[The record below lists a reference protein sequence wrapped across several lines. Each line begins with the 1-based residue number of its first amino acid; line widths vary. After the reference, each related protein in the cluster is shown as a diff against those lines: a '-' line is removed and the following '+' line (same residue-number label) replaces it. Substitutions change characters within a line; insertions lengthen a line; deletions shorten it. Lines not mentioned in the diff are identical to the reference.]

1 MDAFYSPAA
10 RVLQDRFD
18 TRRLADRFEQ
28 TIVRTAATPEDAAF
42 IESRDFFFLATVDA
56 DGAPQCSYK
65 GGPTGVVRVLDA
77 QTLAFPNY
85 DGNGMYLSLGNALGT
100 GRVALLFIDFE
111 TPKRLRVSGRAAVV
125 DDASRVRDAAL
136 LASWP
141 GAELVVRVAIER
153 VWPNCPRY
161 IHRHQRTETSPYV
174 PSAGCEVPIPAWKT
188 MPFVRDVLPVRDQAS
203 VAVAVAQRD
212 LEPGKSRSPQ

>member
-10 RVLQDRFD
+10 RELQDRFD
-18 TRRLADRFEQ
+18 TRRLADRFEE
-28 TIVRTAATPEDAAF
+28 TIVRMAVTPDDVAF
-42 IESRDFFFLATVDA
+42 VESRDFFFLATVDA

-65 GGPTGVVRVLDA
+65 GGPVGVVRVLDA

-85 DGNGMYLSLGNALGT
+85 DGNGMYLSLGNALGS

-125 DDASRVRDAAL
+125 DDAAL
-136 LASWP
+136 LALWP

-161 IHRHQRTETSPYV
+161 IHRHQRMETSPFV
-174 PSAGCEVPIPAWKT
+174 PSAGCEVPLPAWKS
-188 MPFVRDVLPVRDQAS
+188 MPFVRDVLPGRDQA
-203 VAVAVAQRD
+203 AVADA
-212 LEPGKSRSPQ
+212 LARSEIDAVKQPSP